1 MHILIAKNLLEL
13 ISHFSVLNSHF
24 SILFTVCY
32 MYALYARMGGGGGGG
47 GGARICFCAKV
58 SLFYDVIMQHNE
70 RFII

>member
-1 MHILIAKNLLEL
+1 MHILIAKNLLES

-24 SILFTVCY
+24 SILFTVCH

-47 GGARICFCAKV
+47 AMICFCAKV
-58 SLFYDVIMQHNE
+58 SLFYDAIMQHNE